1 MKQNDEQTLKAP
13 SPRRSRLQPLDRQ
26 ESLSPWRRASQ
37 LQSCQL
43 YWMPVSEF
51 PVPFR
56 QRQWLL
62 QFCSRF
68 SEAIAAKRGTK
79 PQLFL
84 QMKVIHPNLRDIFIK
99 TAREFSPI
107 IGLSRNPFVPLPA
120 LPDEKY
126 AEALRKG
133 EIEYDH
139 KAIQPNYC
147 YWFLYAEELRQ
158 RELFFGHG
166 GLTTLYIKPDEENKP
181 PEIKIPARAYKNPML
196 RPLLE
201 QNKDKLQRVTDGAFA
216 LQSPFLK
223 QSKQL
228 LGEDLKE
235 DPQYPG
241 LLFIIPLLSSQLF
254 FRATDEDFKKW
265 FSLFDFY
272 LHESPED
279 KGILLATAHDIE
291 QELAD
296 MLEQM
301 KEEGLSY
308 PE

>member
-1 MKQNDEQTLKAP
+1 M
-13 SPRRSRLQPLDRQ
+13 
-26 ESLSPWRRASQ
+26 
-37 LQSCQL
+37 
-43 YWMPVSEF
+43 
-51 PVPFR
+51 
-56 QRQWLL
+56 